1 MLYEDTKQ
9 MMYNIHLKERWQA
22 DQFLL
27 PAYQLWSK
35 TGQAQVTTWDKVKYK
50 NKLLLLK
57 LYLGDSKLSGQ
68 QLSIL
73 NFLEEWV
80 KNRPLFH
87 DLHEDREEIDNFP
100 F

>member
-1 MLYEDTKQ
+1 
-9 MMYNIHLKERWQA
+9 
-22 DQFLL
+22 
-27 PAYQLWSK
+27 
-35 TGQAQVTTWDKVKYK
+35 K

-73 NFLEEWV
+73 NLLEDWV
-80 KNRPLFH
+80 ENRPLFS
-87 DLHEDREEIDNFP
+87 DLHEDREEIDSFP